1 MTAARAQTP
10 MHAQFTLMK
19 LPYEASALAPVISAK
34 TVEFH
39 HGKHH
44 KTYVETLNKLIEGT
58 DLAGQSLESII
69 KATAKDEAKKEIFN
83 NAGQVWNHDFFWQ
96 SLDPKGGGKPTG
108 KLAEMIDKSFG
119 GYDAFKKQFTET
131 GVKQFGS
138 GWAWL
143 CLEGGKLVLKKTPNA
158 KNMVTEAGVTPLLT
172 IDVWEHAYY
181 LDYQNKRPDFV
192 GAVIDKLLNWRF
204 AEANLG

>member
-58 DLAGQSLESII
+58 NLAGQSLESII

-96 SLDPKGGGKPTG
+96 SLDPK
-108 KLAEMIDKSFG
+108 
-119 GYDAFKKQFTET
+119 
-131 GVKQFGS
+131 
-138 GWAWL
+138 
-143 CLEGGKLVLKKTPNA
+143 
-158 KNMVTEAGVTPLLT
+158 
-172 IDVWEHAYY
+172 
-181 LDYQNKRPDFV
+181 
-192 GAVIDKLLNWRF
+192 
-204 AEANLG
+204 